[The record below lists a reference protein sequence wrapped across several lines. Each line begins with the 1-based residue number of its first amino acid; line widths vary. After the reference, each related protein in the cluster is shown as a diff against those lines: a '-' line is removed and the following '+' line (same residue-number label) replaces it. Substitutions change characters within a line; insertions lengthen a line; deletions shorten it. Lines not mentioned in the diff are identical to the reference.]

1 MNKTA
6 MRKLLSVIGCF
17 VLIAAM
23 ALNFTGCA
31 DNNISME
38 TIVATETVGT
48 AFTFVVTDL
57 DGNETSF
64 PITTDKT
71 TVGAALLDEGL
82 ISGTDSEYGLM
93 VDTVNGVKADWD
105 ADQTYWAFYIDG
117 EYAMTGVDQT
127 DITPGSTYSFVL
139 TKG

>member
-1 MNKTA
+1 MKKTA

-31 DNNISME
+31 DNSTPE
-38 TIVATETVGT
+38 TTAAAETAGT

-57 DGNETSF
+57 DGNETTF

-71 TVGAALLDEGL
+71 TVGEALLAEGL

-127 DITPGSTYSFVL
+127 DITPGSTYTFVL
-139 TKG
+139 TTG